1 MIRRQIVRAG
11 WAAMVLLVLTSCGM
25 KDRKQTYPQDEG
37 VTRQQE
43 QAGGQSEKHE
53 APGTEPG
60 LSRKPAAG
68 GGGNAVGA
76 GNASAAG
83 NAGTAGG
90 TGAAG
95 NAAPAGGAEPE
106 RPGTAVRA
114 VQNLEACNQLI
125 TGSFFKAGDIRCGLS
140 FELTGEG
147 WESDRLK
154 CVFTLPDEMHTSY
167 YDSMRTAEI
176 LTEKGKK
183 AYKITPETMEE
194 VPRVPA
200 LTYTIK
206 FAMDDESDPHIS
218 VKGEGGLAGDYYLFE
233 DSLTFPDVFS
243 RYLSRADLCLWPTEN
258 LWLLRHEI
266 YAANGRQFKSDVLS
280 RYFSEKRWYRGI
292 IEPDSFSD
300 SILSDVESGNISLIQ
315 KMENDTDRDKLDGRN
330 QCGLEDLP
338 PAPYLQYLGRYDETG
353 LSGDLSQARDMG
365 AYYAVPGEI
374 SVPASI
380 TREQLQTVLEGGQ
393 VRVTLNELTGESRML
408 SLNPGQE
415 DTLYGFLLYE
425 AGEEPAGQGYETG
438 IRPDYNTDEYHLWQ
452 TSWDTVMKTVYKG
465 DIYIMKGAVS
475 GADTGLLRASQ
486 YQQEIFPDPAD
497 PETGLVFCG
506 QVTGNRLSYNSRGH
520 FTAIYYLGD

>member
-1 MIRRQIVRAG
+1 
-11 WAAMVLLVLTSCGM
+11 MVLLVLTSCRL
-25 KDRKQTYPQDEG
+25 KDTRQAYPEDEG
-37 VTRQQE
+37 TAQQQ
-43 QAGGQSEKHE
+43 QAVSQSGKHE
-53 APGTEPG
+53 DPEAEQG
-60 LSRKPAAG
+60 LPRE
-68 GGGNAVGA
+68 
-76 GNASAAG
+76 SAAG
-83 NAGTAGG
+83 NAGAPGRAGASG
-90 TGAAG
+90 RTGAPG
-95 NAAPAGGAEPE
+95 NAKAAGGAGLEE
-106 RPGTAVRA
+106 PGTAVSA
-114 VQNLEACNQLI
+114 VQNLGARNQLI
-125 TGSFFKAGDIRCGLS
+125 TGRFFKAGDIRCGLS

-147 WESDRLK
+147 WESERLK

-167 YDSMRTAEI
+167 YDSMRSAEI
-176 LTEKGKK
+176 LTERGKK
-183 AYKITPETMEE
+183 TYKITPETMEE

-206 FAMDDESDPHIS
+206 FAMDDEADPHIS

-258 LWLLRHEI
+258 LWLLRNEI

-280 RYFSEKRWYRGI
+280 QYFSEKRWYRGI
-292 IEPDSFSD
+292 IAPDSFSD

-330 QCGLEDLP
+330 QYGLEDLP
-338 PAPYLQYLGRYDETG
+338 PASYLPYLGRYDETG
-353 LSGDLSQARDMG
+353 LRGDLTQARDMG

-380 TREQLQTVLEGGQ
+380 TREQLQTVMEGGQ
-393 VRVTLNELTGESRML
+393 AKVTLDELTGESRML

-415 DTLYGFLLYE
+415 DTPYGFLLHD

-452 TSWDTVMKTVYKG
+452 TSWDTVMRTVYRG

-486 YQQEIFPDPAD
+486 YQREILPGPVD
-497 PETGLVFCG
+497 PETGQVIRG
-506 QVTGNRLSYNSRGH
+506 QLTGNRLFYNSRGH